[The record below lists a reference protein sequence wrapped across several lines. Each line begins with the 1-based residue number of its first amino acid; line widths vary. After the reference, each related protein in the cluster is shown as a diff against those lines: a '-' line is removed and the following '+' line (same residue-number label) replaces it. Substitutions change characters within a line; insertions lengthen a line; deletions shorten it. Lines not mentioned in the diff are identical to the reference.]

1 MKIVFMKRIVYGM
14 LALIFMLMPS
24 LVKAQ
29 GDLAAFDLKGKV
41 KQCTW
46 VNHKAGCIYQGFS
59 KDANKEV
66 LLFAQNGRCLKWN
79 GGTFVKMGGD
89 ALYSECSRDAKG
101 VLQVANFTRL
111 IIILVVVKIHLLTT
125 LKVSWQNILMRMLE
139 CRL

>member
-1 MKIVFMKRIVYGM
+1 MKPIVYVM

-59 KDANKEV
+59 KEAN
-66 LLFAQNGRCLKWN
+66 NN
-79 GGTFVKMGGD
+79 T
-89 ALYSECSRDAKG
+89 AL
-101 VLQVANFTRL
+101 N
-111 IIILVVVKIHLLTT
+111 
-125 LKVSWQNILMRMLE
+125 
-139 CRL
+139 

>member
-1 MKIVFMKRIVYGM
+1 MKRIVYGM

-79 GGTFVKMGGD
+79 GGTYVKMGGD
-89 ALYSECSRDAKG
+89 AL
-101 VLQVANFTRL
+101 
-111 IIILVVVKIHLLTT
+111 
-125 LKVSWQNILMRMLE
+125 
-139 CRL
+139 